1 MRAILIVCGAFALC
15 VLPLAAQDPVFRG
28 GARTVPV
35 YATVR
40 DASGRLV
47 IGLTRNDF
55 QIVDDGK
62 PAEITTFSSDSLPAS
77 ISLMLDMSVSML
89 GEHVRVRDS
98 GLQFV
103 DALHADDRVRIGTF
117 GDEIAI
123 SPWITSDK
131 AVLSRILREEVWP
144 GGETPLWSAMR
155 AGMQS
160 LAEEKNRR
168 VVVVLSDGIDT
179 GCPRMIGAD
188 AAPARPVP
196 AQRTLRVQLTLPQL
210 TGERTLTSS
219 DQATRCATLP
229 DVQRLALE
237 GEFMVYAIG
246 MEGPGM
252 TPGLIRMAD
261 DTGGGRFELRR
272 NADLATAFTAVL
284 DELHHQY
291 ALGFTPVALDGR
303 THALEVRVARQG
315 LTARAR
321 KNYLAVDR

>member
-1 MRAILIVCGAFALC
+1 MLIVCGALALYAF
-15 VLPLAAQDPVFRG
+15 PLAAQDPVFRG
-28 GARTVPV
+28 GVRTVPV

-40 DASGRLV
+40 DEAGRLV
-47 IGLTRNDF
+47 AGLTRDDF
-55 QIVDDGK
+55 QVIDDGK
-62 PAEITTFSSDSLPAS
+62 PAVITTFSDDELPAS

-89 GEHVRVRDS
+89 GEHARVRDS

-103 DALHADDRVRIGTF
+103 DALHATDRVRIGTF

-155 AGMQS
+155 AGMRS
-160 LAEEKNRR
+160 LSDESNRR

-188 AAPARPVP
+188 GSAVNIV
-196 AQRTLRVQLTLPQL
+196 RVSQLTLPQVQ
-210 TGERTLTSS
+210 GERVLTPS
-219 DQATRCATLP
+219 DQASRCASLA
-229 DVQRLALE
+229 DVQKVALE
-237 GEFMVYAIG
+237 GEFMVYAFG

-272 NADLATAFTAVL
+272 NADLTEAFKAVL

-303 THALEVRVARQG
+303 THLLEVRLVRRG

-321 KNYLAVDR
+321 KSYLAVDR